1 MYERNET
8 AAETLYTDIPAYITG
23 SHSTQTTTSANS
35 MAETPRT
42 IKRTVLQS
50 LPLPE
55 FPGWESRLVMLDY
68 PPGVAAPLHNH
79 PVAATGYV
87 VEGDVISQWEGGEVE
102 KYSAGDSFVDLGQT
116 MHLRSENASQ
126 SKGLK
131 MLMSYVIKI
140 GEPNVKVQTG
150 V

>member
-1 MYERNET
+1 
-8 AAETLYTDIPAYITG
+8 
-23 SHSTQTTTSANS
+23 
-35 MAETPRT
+35 MAESPAS
-42 IKRTVLQS
+42 IKRTVLQA
-50 LPLPE
+50 LPLLN
-55 FPGWESRLVMLDY
+55 FPGWESRLVILDY

-102 KYSAGDSFVDLGQT
+102 RYSAGDSFVDLGQT

-131 MLMSYVIKI
+131 MLMSYVIKV
-140 GEPNVKVQTG
+140 GEPNVNMKADV
-150 V
+150 